1 MPDTMQSA
9 NTTAQPTRR
18 TGRPAVL
25 LVGADK
31 GGVGKT
37 TVTRTL
43 LDYLASRNVSARAFD
58 AEHPRG
64 TLKRFHP
71 RSTEVIDITEVAD
84 QMKMLDTLHSADVK
98 VSVIDIRAG
107 LLSSTLQ
114 ALIDV
119 GFFDMV
125 KSGEFNFG
133 LFHVVGP
140 SVASLDEISEMLPLA
155 ADKHYFV
162 VKNFINDTSF
172 FDWSPEVYKSYFT
185 MLKNAVEVNIP
196 KLNEMA
202 YEQVELAGVPFS
214 TFLANRNAQ
223 GLPGNYSLVLRGY
236 VRTWLKRIS
245 EEYDRI
251 ALVERLAS

>member
-1 MPDTMQSA
+1 VDGDR
-9 NTTAQPTRR
+9 NDDRQPRL
-18 TGRPAVL
+18 GL
-25 LVGADK
+25 LQYSVGADK

-43 LDYLASRNVSARAFD
+43 LDYLNSKNVSARAFD

-71 RSTEVIDITEVAD
+71 SATEVIDITEVAD
-84 QMKMLDTLHSADVK
+84 QMKLLDTLHSTDVK
-98 VSVIDIRAG
+98 ISVVDIRAG
-107 LLSSTLQ
+107 LLSTTLQ
-114 ALIDV
+114 ALTDV

-125 KSGEFNFG
+125 RSGDFNFG
-133 LFHVVGP
+133 LLHVVGP
-140 SVASLDEISEMLPLA
+140 SVASLDEISEVLPLA
-155 ADKHYFV
+155 EDKHYFV
-162 VKNFINDTSF
+162 VKNFINETSF
-172 FDWSPEVYKSYFT
+172 FEWNPDVHKSYFT

-214 TFLANRNAQ
+214 TFVANRNSQ
-223 GLPGNYSLVLRGY
+223 GVPGTYSLVLRGY
-236 VRTWLKRIS
+236 VRVWLKRIS
-245 EEYDRI
+245 AEYDRI

>member
-1 MPDTMQSA
+1 
-9 NTTAQPTRR
+9 
-18 TGRPAVL
+18 
-25 LVGADK
+25 
-31 GGVGKT
+31 
-37 TVTRTL
+37 
-43 LDYLASRNVSARAFD
+43 
-58 AEHPRG
+58 
-64 TLKRFHP
+64 
-71 RSTEVIDITEVAD
+71 
-84 QMKMLDTLHSADVK
+84 MKMLDTLQSADVK

-107 LLSSTLQ
+107 LLSNTLQ
-114 ALIDV
+114 ALTDV

-133 LFHVVGP
+133 LLHVVGP
-140 SVASLDEISEMLPLA
+140 SVSSLDEISEVLPLA
-155 ADKHYFV
+155 EDKHYFV

-172 FDWSPEVYKSYFT
+172 FGWNSDVYKSYFT

-214 TFLANRNAQ
+214 AFVANRNSQ

>member
-1 MPDTMQSA
+1 MLDTMQSA
-9 NTTAQPTRR
+9 KTANQATGR
-18 TGRPAVL
+18 TGKPVVL
-25 LVGADK
+25 IIGADK

-43 LDYLASRNVSARAFD
+43 LDYLASKNVSARAFD

-71 RSTEVIDITEVAD
+71 TSTEVIDITEVAD

-107 LLSSTLQ
+107 LLSNTLQ
-114 ALIDV
+114 ALTDV

-125 KSGEFNFG
+125 KAGEFDFG
-133 LFHVVGP
+133 LLHVVGP
-140 SVASLDEISEMLPLA
+140 SVSSLDEISEVLPLA
-155 ADKHYFV
+155 EDKHYFV
-162 VKNFINDTSF
+162 VKNFINETSF
-172 FDWSPEVYKSYFT
+172 FEWNPDVYKSYFT

-214 TFLANRNAQ
+214 TFVANRNPQ

-236 VRTWLKRIS
+236 VRTWLNQIS
-245 EEYDRI
+245 AEFDRV
-251 ALVERLAS
+251 ALVERFTS